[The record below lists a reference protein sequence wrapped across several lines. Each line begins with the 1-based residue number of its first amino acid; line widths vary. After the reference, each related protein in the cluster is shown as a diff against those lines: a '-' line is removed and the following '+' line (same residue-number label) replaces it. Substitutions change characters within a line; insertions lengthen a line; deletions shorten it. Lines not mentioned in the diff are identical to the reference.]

1 MNLVCSKQNITKLQ
15 VRAEAFYAGDT
26 KCERTMAILMHGD
39 AAFAGQGVVM
49 ETFNLGD
56 LPSYTTSG
64 AIHIVCNN
72 QIGFT
77 TDPRSSRL
85 T

>member
-1 MNLVCSKQNITKLQ
+1 MP
-15 VRAEAFYAGDT
+15 
-26 KCERTMAILMHGD
+26 ILMHGD
-39 AAFAGQGVVM
+39 AAFSGQGVVM

-56 LPSYTTSG
+56 LPSYTTAG
-64 AIHIVCNN
+64 TIHIVVNN

-85 T
+85 PNILNISSDSLLDLHLTAQMLAV